1 MKSSICL
8 LFLILPV
15 IAFPQTHVNNQVV
28 GIVYQQNSKIPI
40 ARANVSIPG
49 VGSAVNGSNGEFS
62 IGLSQCSNCVVG
74 KAFKIYVNSDYGY
87 GESEY
92 VIPIVFQA
100 EDGIRDIG
108 VTGVQTCALPIFVY
122 PLSNRVLRL
131 GGKGS
136 QHG

>member
-15 IAFPQTHVNNQVV
+15 IAFPQTQVKNQVV

-49 VGSAVNGSNGEFS
+49 VGSAVTGSNGEFS

-92 VIPIVFQA
+92 VIPTDPNLRSCEVAVSPNKKLSIN
-100 EDGIRDIG
+100 G
-108 VTGVQTCALPIFVY
+108 FV
-122 PLSNRVLRL
+122 
-131 GGKGS
+131 
-136 QHG
+136 